1 MIISASRRTDIPA
14 FFSEWFFEKLKQ
26 GFVDV
31 PNPMNPK
38 QIRKVD
44 LSIENVDCIVF
55 WTKNPAKMLSRLT
68 ELAGYNFYFQYTLNG
83 YNQIFEPDVPA
94 LKDRIE
100 TFKRLSDLIGPER
113 IKWRYDPI
121 FLSEDIDSNFH
132 KVKFDYLAKSL
143 KEFTNECTISFLDN
157 YRKSDK
163 RLKPYSVRQL
173 TGIEMIDIAKSIA
186 EKALNINLQLYT
198 CAEKIDLSEIGI
210 KHGSCIDKTFIES
223 ITGKSLHIKKD
234 KNQRA
239 ECGCSSSVDIGQYKS
254 CGHSCLYCYAS

>member
-14 FFSEWFFEKLKQ
+14 FFSDWFFEKLKQ

-44 LSIENVDCIVF
+44 LGFENVDCIVF

-68 ELAGYNFYFQYTLNG
+68 ELAGYNYYFQFTLNA
-83 YNQIFEPDVPA
+83 YNEVFEPSVPT
-94 LKDRIE
+94 LKERIE
-100 TFKRLSDLIGPER
+100 TFKRLTDLIGPER

-132 KVKFDYLAKSL
+132 KEKLDYLAKSL
-143 KEFTNECTISFLDN
+143 KGFTNECTISFLDS

-163 RLKPYSVRQL
+163 RLKPYSVRQF
-173 TGIEMIDIAKSIA
+173 TEDEMIDLAKSFAEIA
-186 EKALNINLQLYT
+186 LKKNIQLYT

-210 KHGSCIDKTFIES
+210 KHGSCINKTLIES
-223 ITGKSLHIKKD
+223 LTGKSLHIKKD
-234 KNQRA
+234 KNQ
-239 ECGCSSSVDIGQYKS
+239 VI
-254 CGHSCLYCYAS
+254 